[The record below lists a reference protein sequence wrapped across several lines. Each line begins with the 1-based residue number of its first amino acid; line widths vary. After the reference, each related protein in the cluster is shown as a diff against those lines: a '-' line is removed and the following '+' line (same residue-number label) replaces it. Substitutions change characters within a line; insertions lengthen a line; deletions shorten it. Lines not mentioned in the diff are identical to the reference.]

1 MLQLRRSEDRGVGEH
16 GGWLTSR
23 HSFSFANYYDPQF
36 MGFSALRVIND
47 DVVAPG
53 AGFPKHGHRDM
64 EIISV
69 VLQGS
74 IEHQDSMG
82 HVSRLCAGEV
92 QRMSAG
98 TGVTHSEYNPS
109 ADEPL
114 RFLQIWIEPERQG
127 LAPSYEQRAIAEQT
141 QEKLTLLASPADE
154 DDGAMQLHQ
163 NARLYF
169 GRLTSEESLT
179 QLLDLKRKYYLHVIT
194 GDLNVNQQAISAGDA
209 LAISEESELKLESTT
224 NSEFLWFDLP

>member
-1 MLQLRRSEDRGVGEH
+1 MLQLRRSEDRGVGQH

-36 MGFSALRVIND
+36 MGFSVLRVIND
-47 DVVAPG
+47 DIVAPG
-53 AGFPKHGHRDM
+53 AGFPTHGHRDM

-74 IEHQDSMG
+74 IEHKDSMG
-82 HVSRLCAGEV
+82 HVSRLRAGEV

-98 TGVTHSEYNPS
+98 TGITHSEYNPS

-114 RFLQIWIEPERQG
+114 RFLQIWIEPQRQG
-127 LAPSYEQRAIAEQT
+127 LTPSYEQRAIAKQT
-141 QEKLTLLASPADE
+141 QEKLTLLASPTGE
-154 DDGAMQLHQ
+154 DDDAMRLHQ
-163 NARLYF
+163 DARLYF
-169 GRLTSEESLT
+169 GRLQSDESLT
-179 QLLDLKRKYYLHVIT
+179 QRLDSTRKYYLHVIK
-194 GDLNVNQQAISAGDA
+194 GDLNVNQQAVSAGDA
-209 LAISEESELKLESTT
+209 LAIADESELKLDSTA

>member
-23 HSFSFANYYDPQF
+23 HSFSFANYYDPRF
-36 MGFSALRVIND
+36 MGFSVLRVIND

-69 VLQGS
+69 VLQGC
-74 IEHQDSMG
+74 IEHKDSMG

-109 ADEPL
+109 ADESL
-114 RFLQIWIEPERQG
+114 RFLQIWIEPDRPG
-127 LAPSYEQRAIAEQT
+127 VSPSYEQRAIVERPL
-141 QEKLTLLASPADE
+141 ENLSLLASPAGDDE
-154 DDGAMQLHQ
+154 GAMRLHQ
-163 NARLYF
+163 DARLYF
-169 GRLTSEESLT
+169 GRLQAEESLT
-179 QLLDLKRKYYLHVIT
+179 QLLDSTRKYYLHVIS
-194 GDLNVNQQAISAGDA
+194 GDLNVNQQAVSAGDA
-209 LAISEESELKLESTT
+209 LAITDESELKLDSTT